1 MEGKICYQSIGTLL
15 KALSALLG
23 EDHLLPD
30 KSIIKQAVEFVIHKK
45 GVDIV
50 ISLDDNHIL
59 PHNKIWEIFAR
70 KDFIPY
76 FLQKKETASSYLFLL
91 INSPHTLEEST
102 LGSHS
107 QDQSRYKHH
116 HKRRIL
122 AELYTLCSFHSA
134 SLE

>member
-1 MEGKICYQSIGTLL
+1 MEGKICYQSIGTLF

-30 KSIIKQAVEFVIHKK
+30 KSIMKQAVEFVIHKK

-50 ISLDDNHIL
+50 ISLDDNNIL

-76 FLQKKETASSYLFLL
+76 FLQKKRDSIKPSLPSDQFASYTCSIVIDCSRNNIAK
-91 INSPHTLEEST
+91 INWNVSIITRE
-102 LGSHS
+102 
-107 QDQSRYKHH
+107 
-116 HKRRIL
+116 
-122 AELYTLCSFHSA
+122 
-134 SLE
+134 